1 MPYVPYL
8 SWEGPEPSNVA
19 PSPPPPPPPPTELTT
34 LLMTPFLIQGPRF
47 NTPSTTQLDYYIN
60 CDAVEDG
67 SGGQAF
73 GSWFLQS
80 YGSLTSNAGSV
91 LADNTGLDNSTPS
104 AAYIDIVRTRGS
116 KLCASFGGYYADVLG
131 LFGPSQIARPSGTT
145 NPSVSDLISSW
156 CAVAYQGSTTPN
168 PLGFSRANFGSTYW
182 DGFNLD
188 FENIGFGGNPNV
200 SNTYPPPQSPLPNF
214 PADATNPTYAPYI
227 QALADCARLHHQFA
241 PTKILTQAPL
251 SLSINEDGGNEPGG
265 SGRTAGGNVATSTAL
280 CTWFAFPNSSTAPT
294 SSSYNA
300 TASLALNHPEQLKY
314 CDDIFVQFYNESAD
328 NYLGGVNFPTL
339 LAQWG
344 YVCLL
349 AQGLGVKT
357 PKVNIG
363 LAKGDGST
371 PPLSLPYY
379 YPTYQTVSPPN
390 PDATNPV
397 GNTYPNIGPAIDAGN
412 LESAL
417 NQANALINSSG
428 TFSGKVISDWCSGAG
443 FWAGGPATL
452 AAAAIYSPDGIVDVP
467 SLPHQY
473 TYCWSDAQY
482 PAPDPLWKDYTPIH
496 YVAPS

>member
-1 MPYVPYL
+1 MSNSFQYL

-19 PSPPPPPPPPTELTT
+19 PSPPVPPGPTQLTT
-34 LLMTPFLIQGPRF
+34 LLMTPFLVQGPRF
-47 NTPSTTQLDYYIN
+47 NTPSTTELDYYIN
-60 CDAVEDG
+60 CDAVQDG

-73 GSWFLQS
+73 GSWFLKS
-80 YGSLTSNAGSV
+80 YGSLPSNAGLV

-104 AAYIDIVRTRGS
+104 ATYINTVRTNGS
-116 KLCASFGGYYADVLG
+116 KLCASFGGFYADVLG
-131 LFGPSQIARPSGTT
+131 LFGPSQIARPVGTI

-156 CAVAYQGSTTPN
+156 CAVAYQDSTAPN
-168 PLGFSRANFGSTYW
+168 TLGFSRANFGSTYW

-200 SNTYPPPQSPLPNF
+200 TNTYPPPQSPLPNF

-251 SLSINEDGGNEPGG
+251 SLSINGDGGTAPGG
-265 SGRTAGGNVATSTAL
+265 SGRTPGGNVATSTAL

-294 SSSYNA
+294 SSSYNGA
-300 TASLALNHPEQLKY
+300 SSLALNHPAQLKY
-314 CDDIFVQFYNESAD
+314 CDDIFVQFYNESAP
-328 NYLGGVNFPTL
+328 NYLGGANFEII

-363 LAKGDGST
+363 LAKGPGST
-371 PPLSLPYY
+371 PVISSPYS
-379 YPTYQTVSPPN
+379 YPTFETISPPN
-390 PDATNPV
+390 PNAVFPA
-397 GNTYPNIGPAIDAGN
+397 GNTFPNIGLLIDSVN
-412 LESAL
+412 LQGAL
-417 NQANALINSSG
+417 TQANILINSSG

-452 AAAAIYSPDGIVDVP
+452 AAKAIYNGNALIP

-473 TYCWSDAQY
+473 TYCWSDAHY
-482 PAPDPLWKDYTPIH
+482 PAPDPLWLANTPIP
-496 YVAPS
+496 YVAPP